1 MTDQPKQKITI
12 IGLGLIGGSL
22 GMALKAAGLGD
33 RIEIVGHDRDNGV
46 ENIARKRAAI
56 DRAEHNLPRAV
67 EGASLVIVATPITS
81 VAEVFQQIAP
91 HLTPGA
97 VVTDTAST
105 KAHVMSWAADLLPDN
120 VSFVGGHPMA
130 GKETAG
136 IDASDPTLFQERAY
150 CVCPSVSA
158 TPTAIKQITGLA
170 ELVGAQPLFMD
181 AEEHDQYAAAISHLP
196 LVVSTALFTLMRSS
210 PSWDDLGAMASSG
223 FRDVTRL
230 ASGDPEMS
238 MGIWMTNREAM
249 IHWLERMIGELG
261 RFRELLKD
269 AQDEALLKT
278 FSEAR
283 YQREQFLAEPP
294 RRVMVDDGP
303 KLGKNRLFMEMF
315 LGGKLAENIERMK
328 DLPKIIEQQSKGSPE
343 GRAEKRKKSFAEK
356 IEDGVRRDL
365 EKLAEREG
373 PGSDRQQNP

>member
-1 MTDQPKQKITI
+1 
-12 IGLGLIGGSL
+12 
-22 GMALKAAGLGD
+22 
-33 RIEIVGHDRDNGV
+33 
-46 ENIARKRAAI
+46 
-56 DRAEHNLPRAV
+56 
-67 EGASLVIVATPITS
+67 
-81 VAEVFQQIAP
+81 
-91 HLTPGA
+91 
-97 VVTDTAST
+97 
-105 KAHVMSWAADLLPDN
+105 
-120 VSFVGGHPMA
+120 MA

-136 IDASDPTLFQERAY
+136 IDASDPTLFKGRAY

-158 TPTAIKQITGLA
+158 TPAAIKQITGLA
-170 ELVGAQPLFMD
+170 QLVGAEPLFMD

-249 IHWLERMIGELG
+249 IHWLERMIAELG

-269 AQDEALLKT
+269 AQDEALLKA

-294 RRVMVDDGP
+294 RRRMMDDGP
-303 KLGKNRLFMEMF
+303 KLDKNRLFMEMF
-315 LGGKLAENIERMK
+315 LGGKLAENLERMK
-328 DLPKIIEQQSKGSPE
+328 DLPKIIDQQAKGSSPAPAE
-343 GRAEKRKKSFAEK
+343 GRAEKRKRSFAEK
-356 IEDGVRRDL
+356 IEEGVRRDL
-365 EKLAEREG
+365 EKLAEREDG
-373 PGSDRQQNP
+373 DSGKTQHP